1 MKKEIK
7 EKIKC
12 LNCDRVLK
20 PDKKAVIFGTK
31 RWNGHS
37 YFACKCSGKYH
48 KNYRISIG

>member
-7 EKIKC
+7 EIKC
-12 LNCDRVLK
+12 LNCGRKLI

-31 RWNGHS
+31 KWDEHS
-37 YFACKCSGKYH
+37 YFACKCSGTSH